1 MLTQFVSLQLSR
13 QELLEI
19 HAALVSRIMVE
30 DDIRRERGQE
40 AVDQRPIL
48 ERIEMLLGETD
59 EALHAL
65 DHVIE
70 DELWEHAWYTF
81 TDEWA
86 WFRAKQE
93 IEKESTVGEKI
104 TPEAMQKLVATRYR
118 KSFDRYVGEV
128 NMIEGGKKK
137 QMSRKQVKGK

>member
-93 IEKESTVGEKI
+93 IEKESAVGEKI

-128 NMIEGGKKK
+128 SMIEGGKKK
-137 QMSRKQVKGK
+137 QVSRKQTKGK